1 LLPKAVMTPVSPLRV
16 ASGGRPGRPR
26 PSSMRE
32 GISHMADP
40 QQRVSSGDV
49 ERAIL
54 QLRGVISARVV
65 TDERANITE
74 IHVVADQTRAP
85 KQLSRD
91 IESVLLSELDIRVD
105 HRKVSIAQLRGK
117 EVPEP
122 LPEVRLKFLGIEY
135 AIDRVSARAR
145 VLVGRGED
153 NFIGVATTA
162 VGPQLHQEQLVARA
176 AVAAVEEFVRSTSQ
190 SDGAADLELSDF
202 SLSNGSARPFVM
214 VTVRIS
220 GATGEE
226 SLIGSALVR
235 DDPWRAAACAVLDA
249 VNRRLPSMLA

>member
-1 LLPKAVMTPVSPLRV
+1 
-16 ASGGRPGRPR
+16 
-26 PSSMRE
+26 MRE

-40 QQRVSSGDV
+40 QHRASSGDV
-49 ERAIL
+49 ERAIS

-91 IESVLLSELDIRVD
+91 IESVLFSELDIRVD
-105 HRKVSIAQLRGK
+105 HRKVSIAQLRGE
-117 EVPEP
+117 EVPVP

-153 NFIGVATTA
+153 NFIGIATTA
-162 VGPQLHQEQLVARA
+162 VGPQLQQEQLVARA
-176 AVAAVEEFVRSTSQ
+176 AVAAVKEFVRSTSQ
-190 SDGAADLELSDF
+190 SDGAANIELSDF
-202 SLSNGSARPFVM
+202 SLSNGAAARPFVM

-220 GATGEE
+220 GASGEE
-226 SLIGSALVR
+226 NLIGSALVR